1 MNIYWY
7 YYRSLL
13 LASIA
18 ISFLFSVISLQL
30 TLSSVSLDMDNFG
43 LKKFVILYATVGFSL
58 AALLDTFFYKN
69 KKYIFYNMGYSRRSV
84 FFRVSIFNWLIMILL
99 CLLM

>member
-7 YYRSLL
+7 YYKSLL

-58 AALLDTFFYKN
+58 ATLLDTFFIRIKSIYFIIWDTAGEA
-69 KKYIFYNMGYSRRSV
+69 YFLGLV
-84 FFRVSIFNWLIMILL
+84 FLIG
-99 CLLM
+99 